1 MICPSNES
9 SLVSTASDSHIN
21 CAKTRG
27 GEIRVSNRV
36 VCWKTKKNVN
46 FEFFF
51 SSSDFISLLFDRSR
65 AHFFLG
71 RQSPVRQSDDC
82 RQSHTQVV
90 MREGPQKREK
100 NGQQQIYWYRVE
112 WWRIIISVKLS
123 AEFNTTFKFFEK
135 IIHVV
140 STRDEVEW
148 TQKKNNFFVFRK
160 KLNNTIHWPIWSA
173 WRVGFLSSISFVPHS
188 NCCCLLWWKKKRVSI
203 STFCHLMNTSNK
215 HFSPE

>member
-51 SSSDFISLLFDRSR
+51 SSSDFISAVWSLSRTFLSGSTVSRS
-65 AHFFLG
+65 
-71 RQSPVRQSDDC
+71 SVRRLSSK
-82 RQSHTQVV
+82 SHTSRHERRPTEKRKKWATTNLLISGRV
-90 MREGPQKREK
+90 MK
-100 NGQQQIYWYRVE
+100 NYYFGEIVGGIQHDIQIFWENYSRCVDERWGGMD
-112 WWRIIISVKLS
+112 SK
-123 AEFNTTFKFFEK
+123 KKQFFC
-135 IIHVV
+135 V
-140 STRDEVEW
+140 S
-148 TQKKNNFFVFRK
+148 KKTKQHNPLTHLVCLAGRFSFFNFFRS
-160 KLNNTIHWPIWSA
+160 TQQ
-173 WRVGFLSSISFVPHS
+173 
-188 NCCCLLWWKKKRVSI
+188 LLLLALMKKKRVSI